1 MKRLFYQTQT
11 KLYDYT
17 SVEECAKH
25 IKEMENRGW
34 KTKVQ
39 RVDED
44 GCSWL
49 YFMNGQTEYPYS
61 AEFYKGY

>member
-1 MKRLFYQTQT
+1 MKRLFYQT
-11 KLYDYT
+11 KLYDY
-17 SVEECAKH
+17 SSIEECAKH
-25 IKEMENRGW
+25 IDEMEKRGW

-39 RVDED
+39 KVDED